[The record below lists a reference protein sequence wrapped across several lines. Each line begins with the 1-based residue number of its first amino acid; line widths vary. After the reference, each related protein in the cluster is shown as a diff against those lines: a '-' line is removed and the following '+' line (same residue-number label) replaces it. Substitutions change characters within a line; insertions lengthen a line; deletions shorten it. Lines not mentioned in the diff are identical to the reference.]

1 MRRRAAVAVVVM
13 LASLFVGA
21 PSDAGSEAE
30 CMTRCA
36 APGSPSEVAA
46 STQAAEDED
55 DSNTAGVVV
64 AVVLIAGW
72 VVAGGLMIARA
83 RRRRETVP
91 GIELNEPD
99 P

>member
-13 LASLFVGA
+13 LAFLCVGA
-21 PSDAGSEAE
+21 PSDAGGQAE
-30 CMTRCA
+30 CMTPCA

-46 STQAAEDED
+46 STQAAEAQD

-72 VVAGGLMIARA
+72 VIAGGVMIARA

-91 GIELNEPD
+91 GTESDEPD